1 MEPLGLQYLPPS
13 PLPAPCP
20 SWPDVRQHPAP
31 SGACQQLPQ
40 EVFIGPQGPNSA
52 SLWGPPRN
60 PSEREVSVL
69 GKVHLFQKIKGWGI
83 GEGNVLPPP
92 HFLSPQVLGGSW
104 CSGSSPARTSGSCL
118 AGCGVK
124 CCISTAVA
132 SILGSRGPAPPASWG
147 GATFISN
154 SLTESRQELGCRAAP
169 QGFRAPGTHSAYS
182 ESGFRMTSMP
192 SL

>member
-1 MEPLGLQYLPPS
+1 MEPLGLKYLPPS

-69 GKVHLFQKIKGWGI
+69 GKVHLFHKIKGWGI

-104 CSGSSPARTSGSCL
+104 CSGSSPARTSENYNLLSQLWCQIL
-118 AGCGVK
+118 CFH
-124 CCISTAVA
+124 S
-132 SILGSRGPAPPASWG
+132 SHQYSQILGFSSSSFLREP
-147 GATFISN
+147 TFISN
-154 SLTESRQELGCRAAP
+154 SLTGSGQGLGL
-169 QGFRAPGTHSAYS
+169 QSTPGTHPGSS
-182 ESGFRMTSMP
+182 EPGFRLTSWP
-192 SL
+192 SCRY

>member
-1 MEPLGLQYLPPS
+1 MEPLGLKNLPPS
-13 PLPAPCP
+13 PLPAPSP
-20 SWPDVRQHPAP
+20 SWLRCETTP
-31 SGACQQLPQ
+31 SD
-40 EVFIGPQGPNSA
+40 IQGPNSA
-52 SLWGPPRN
+52 LLWEPPGN
-60 PSEREVSVL
+60 HNEREVSVL
-69 GKVHLFQKIKGWGI
+69 GKVCVFQKIKGYG
-83 GEGNVLPPP
+83 GKKGDALPPE
-92 HFLSPQVLGGSW
+92 HVLFPQVLRGSW